1 MHGHR
6 IKYVGCNFKKGFNL
20 QRQQKD
26 VSVAQ
31 CLLVC
36 LLDKDSFLTLWTLR
50 YSGEHC
56 VLQGEVAISLGF
68 FAQFVLSLQR
78 SYYELLVDQ

>member
-1 MHGHR
+1 MLEHR